1 MRPAELKTGVPIKG
15 TDNVVLVQIRAGLY
29 DGCIARR
36 VVMIEPGRFALNRI
50 TIPSLGLED
59 FFRFSADL
67 GLAKVELR
75 NDLNGRDIVDGLP
88 PSKAAALAERHGVR
102 IITINALQKFNL
114 KAVRAKAAEELEKL
128 LDLAA
133 SIRCPAIVLCPNNDT
148 KDSRDAVTRVA
159 ETVEALKAFGPLFM
173 KRGMQGFVE
182 PLGFP
187 ESSLSSVR
195 VAMDAARS
203 SGFTCYRI
211 VYDTFH
217 HFLGPDTETDI
228 GSLYD
233 VSRTGLIHVSG
244 VESGIAKEKYRD
256 EHRVLP
262 NAGDRTFSKEQI
274 ERHVALGYAGD
285 ISFEP
290 FSAAVQSM
298 TKKEMAAAVKRSL
311 EYLQG

>member
-1 MRPAELKTGVPIKG
+1 
-15 TDNVVLVQIRAGLY
+15 
-29 DGCIARR
+29 
-36 VVMIEPGRFALNRI
+36 MIEPGRFALNRI

-75 NDLNGRDIVDGLP
+75 NDLNGRDVIDGLP
-88 PSKAAALAERHGVR
+88 PPRAVALAEQYGVR

-114 KAVRAKAAEELEKL
+114 KAVRAKAMEELEKL

-133 SIRCPAIVLCPNNDT
+133 AIRCPAVVLCPNNDT
-148 KDSRDAVTRVA
+148 KDSRDAVTRVS
-159 ETVEALKAFGPLFM
+159 ETVDALKAFGPLFM
-173 KRGMQGFVE
+173 KRGILGYVE

-187 ESSLSSVR
+187 ESSLSSIL

-203 SGFTCYRI
+203 SGFTCYRA

-217 HFLGPDTETDI
+217 HYLGPDTEKDI

-233 VSRTGLIHVSG
+233 VSRTGLIHASG

-262 NAGDRTFSKEQI
+262 TAEDRTASREQI
-274 ERHVALGYAGD
+274 QRHVALGYAGD
-285 ISFEP
+285 ISLEP
-290 FSAAVQSM
+290 FSSAVQSM
-298 TKKEMAAAVKRSL
+298 LPKELAAAVKQSV
-311 EYLQG
+311 EYLRG